1 MKKISSLMALALVSV
16 MVLASCRPSVIFS
29 HLGGKTLEPSGKTV
43 TKTYSNL
50 DFQSIDFSAVGKV
63 EFVQTAGGKCS
74 VTITAPE
81 NYIPIYIVKVEKG
94 ELKIYN
100 DDDYNINDDNINIR
114 ISGPTLESVDN
125 SGVGKIKIANLKTS
139 ALDIDNSGVGMIN
152 INNLEA
158 TSVKV
163 DNSGVGGVE
172 LKGNASKV
180 SIDCSGVGKIDARGL
195 CAVTVEADVSGVG
208 GVTCYASGE
217 ITGSVSGV
225 GSLKYAGAPKKKHL
239 DSSGVGKIEE
249 INE

>member
-100 DDDYNINDDNINIR
+100 DDDYNINDDNIKDETSRIR
-114 ISGPTLESVDN
+114 NFCGIT
-125 SGVGKIKIANLKTS
+125 
-139 ALDIDNSGVGMIN
+139 
-152 INNLEA
+152 
-158 TSVKV
+158 TSV
-163 DNSGVGGVE
+163 STRFPM
-172 LKGNASKV
+172 
-180 SIDCSGVGKIDARGL
+180 DA
-195 CAVTVEADVSGVG
+195 A
-208 GVTCYASGE
+208 
-217 ITGSVSGV
+217 
-225 GSLKYAGAPKKKHL
+225 APPRRR
-239 DSSGVGKIEE
+239 SA
-249 INE
+249 